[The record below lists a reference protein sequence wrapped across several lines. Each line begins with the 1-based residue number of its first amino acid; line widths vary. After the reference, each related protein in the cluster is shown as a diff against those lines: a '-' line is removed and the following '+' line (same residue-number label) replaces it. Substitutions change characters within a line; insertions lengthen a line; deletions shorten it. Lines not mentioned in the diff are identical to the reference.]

1 VVPPTPPPDID
12 IEAWHESIRLVAGW
26 QPERLA
32 MTHFGSTEDVRE
44 HLGALDRRLDLWAEL
59 ARVHDM
65 PSFITEVRAELERAA
80 DPDTAA
86 AYTQAAPH
94 DQLYA
99 GLERYWRKRQDA
111 AA

>member
-1 VVPPTPPPDID
+1 
-12 IEAWHESIRLVAGW
+12 
-26 QPERLA
+26 
-32 MTHFGSTEDVRE
+32 
-44 HLGALDRRLDLWAEL
+44 
-59 ARVHDM
+59 M

-86 AYTQAAPH
+86 AYAQAAPP